1 MRHILVIM
9 LSVLCLC
16 YVQAQE
22 FHCTAQVNYQ
32 KLLTTTQS
40 YSSESD
46 KQIFDV
52 MKQSIE
58 DFVGGRRW
66 TNINFEPHEQLECSI
81 SLILNSRT
89 SATDFSGQLQ
99 LQLKRP
105 VYNSTYTSGLFN
117 YMEQAFSFSFNENQ
131 PLDFDMSNYYGQL
144 SSTLAYYCYIMLGIY
159 FDSFSPNGGEPF
171 YAMAQQVAQA
181 ASGAS
186 GWDQN
191 NSRSRYWFVENHT
204 NGAYADLHQAY
215 YNYHRL
221 GLDLMTKDQTAA
233 RQAIIEALRNVQ
245 SVHKTRANLISVQQ
259 FADVKVQELLS
270 IFTPAPP
277 AERKQVYELVRSFS
291 PINAVKLK
299 DFNNAK

>member
-245 SVHKTRANLISVQQ
+245 SVHKARANLISVQQ

>member
-277 AERKQVYELVRSFS
+277 AERKQVYELVRTFS